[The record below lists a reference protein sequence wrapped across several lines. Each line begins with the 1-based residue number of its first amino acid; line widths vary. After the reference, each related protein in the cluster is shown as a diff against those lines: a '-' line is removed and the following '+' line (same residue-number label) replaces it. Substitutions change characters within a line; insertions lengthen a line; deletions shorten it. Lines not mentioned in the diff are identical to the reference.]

1 MSADHEDRDWRRRNL
16 FGFPLRDL
24 MVLLLGGAAIGFAVT
39 LFVSSERDRTAA
51 ATLLG
56 AVFVAAG
63 AFRTIQVTRDGQI
76 TERFADAIKE
86 LEADKPV
93 LRLGG
98 VYALERIAQDS
109 ERDHGPIMEVLT
121 AYVRQ
126 HAPRVDDDPAVPRDE
141 VQAVLAVIKRRNA
154 RHREHALDLR
164 ATRLCRAR
172 MPDADLSNAKL
183 DKADLREADL
193 PGTVL
198 RGANLPGADLSGA
211 NLTGAD
217 LDGAVLANVDYDE
230 ETTWPDGSH
239 NPPPRVTD
247 YE

>member
-1 MSADHEDRDWRRRNL
+1 MSAKHEDEDWRRPSL
-16 FGFPLRDL
+16 LGFPLRDL
-24 MVLLLGGAAIGFAVT
+24 MVLLLAGAAIGFAVT
-39 LFVSSERDRTAA
+39 LFVSSKQDRTAA

-86 LEADKPV
+86 LEAGKRV
-93 LRLGG
+93 LKLGG

-126 HAPRVDDDPAVPRDE
+126 HAPRIDADPASPPDE
-141 VQAVLAVIKRRNA
+141 IQAVLAVIKRRNP

-164 ATRLCRAR
+164 GTRLCNAKL
-172 MPDADLSNAKL
+172 PDADLSSAIL
-183 DKADLREADL
+183 EEADLREAEL
-193 PGTVL
+193 PGAVVRRAKL
-198 RGANLPGADLSGA
+198 GGANLEGAK
-211 NLTGAD
+211 
-217 LDGAVLANVDYDE
+217 LDGAVLANVVYDKT
-230 ETTWPDGSH
+230 TTWPDGSH
-239 NPPPRVTD
+239 NPPPGVTGH
-247 YE
+247 E